1 MELLKLSKFKL
12 QLHALISE
20 VRELKEKERNASQ
33 QIQIS
38 VQKQKQ
44 SEEEFNEKLAE
55 LRAELGFSNELRHKL
70 ERKVTCLK
78 NENNLLENKQKE
90 LEGTLQSLLESREA
104 FLKAYEDSIYEMK
117 RAIEDRDRKID
128 ILSEKLRAH
137 LLLFDS
143 MSKEASSINKLMD
156 DARHAL
162 SQKEDV
168 VVGLKRKMDEV
179 STFEKLFVEKINNL
193 ENKLM
198 NNEVELTIK
207 AKRIRQLEAELE
219 AAILSKEFQPKIT
232 QLQREISTKELFLQN
247 LISENKGLYCEVGS
261 LGIFI
266 KRIQDAVTR
275 MGEEDRKTFT
285 SLMEGQEECL
295 SIRQNENLRIPDIAQ
310 ITGKDTNPK
319 SSVIEESTGSYHAL
333 ALCSS
338 PEVQEDS
345 IKSPLKKDNKINCYV
360 SEILLQLCNCS
371 LFILPHRQLAQ
382 CLNVK
387 LTMQVSLLLQQR
399 MITQN

>member
-70 ERKVTCLK
+70 ERKVTCLE
-78 NENNLLENKQKE
+78 NENNLLESKQKE

-104 FLKAYEDSIYEMK
+104 FLKAYEDSTYEMK
-117 RAIEDRDRKID
+117 RSIEDRDRKID

-156 DARHAL
+156 DARHTL

-232 QLQREISTKELFLQN
+232 QLQREISTKELLLQN
-247 LISENKGLYCEVGS
+247 LISENKGLHCEVGS

-295 SIRQNENLRIPDIAQ
+295 SIRQSENLRIPDIAQ

-319 SSVIEESTGSYHAL
+319 SSTIEESTGSYHAL
-333 ALCSS
+333 ALC
-338 PEVQEDS
+338 
-345 IKSPLKKDNKINCYV
+345 Y
-360 SEILLQLCNCS
+360 
-371 LFILPHRQLAQ
+371 
-382 CLNVK
+382 
-387 LTMQVSLLLQQR
+387 
-399 MITQN
+399 

>member
-1 MELLKLSKFKL
+1 M
-12 QLHALISE
+12 Q
-20 VRELKEKERNASQ
+20 
-33 QIQIS
+33 
-38 VQKQKQ
+38 
-44 SEEEFNEKLAE
+44 
-55 LRAELGFSNELRHKL
+55 
-70 ERKVTCLK
+70 
-78 NENNLLENKQKE
+78 
-90 LEGTLQSLLESREA
+90 
-104 FLKAYEDSIYEMK
+104 DSIYEMK

-319 SSVIEESTGSYHAL
+319 SSVIEESTA
-333 ALCSS
+333 S

-360 SEILLQLCNCS
+360 SESVYSPSPSACSVPQCEANNASVSAAAAKDDYTELANQLDSECSTTQVEIL
-371 LFILPHRQLAQ
+371 
-382 CLNVK
+382 
-387 LTMQVSLLLQQR
+387 
-399 MITQN
+399 

>member
-70 ERKVTCLK
+70 ERKVTCLE
-78 NENNLLENKQKE
+78 NENNLLESKQKE

-104 FLKAYEDSIYEMK
+104 FLKAYEDSTYEMK
-117 RAIEDRDRKID
+117 RSIEDRDRKID

-156 DARHAL
+156 DARHTL

-232 QLQREISTKELFLQN
+232 QLQREISTKELLLQN
-247 LISENKGLYCEVGS
+247 LISENKGLHCEVGS

-295 SIRQNENLRIPDIAQ
+295 SIRQSENLRIPDIAQ

-319 SSVIEESTGSYHAL
+319 SSTIEEST
-333 ALCSS
+333 
-338 PEVQEDS
+338 D
-345 IKSPLKKDNKINCYV
+345 
-360 SEILLQLCNCS
+360 
-371 LFILPHRQLAQ
+371 
-382 CLNVK
+382 
-387 LTMQVSLLLQQR
+387 
-399 MITQN
+399 

>member
-319 SSVIEESTGSYHAL
+319 SSVIEEST
-333 ALCSS
+333 
-338 PEVQEDS
+338 
-345 IKSPLKKDNKINCYV
+345 
-360 SEILLQLCNCS
+360 EI
-371 LFILPHRQLAQ
+371 H
-382 CLNVK
+382 
-387 LTMQVSLLLQQR
+387 
-399 MITQN
+399 

>member
-1 MELLKLSKFKL
+1 M
-12 QLHALISE
+12 Q
-20 VRELKEKERNASQ
+20 
-33 QIQIS
+33 
-38 VQKQKQ
+38 
-44 SEEEFNEKLAE
+44 
-55 LRAELGFSNELRHKL
+55 
-70 ERKVTCLK
+70 
-78 NENNLLENKQKE
+78 
-90 LEGTLQSLLESREA
+90 
-104 FLKAYEDSIYEMK
+104 DSIYEMK

-319 SSVIEESTGSYHAL
+319 SSVIEESTA
-333 ALCSS
+333 S

>member
-70 ERKVTCLK
+70 ERKVTCLE
-78 NENNLLENKQKE
+78 NENNLLESKQKE

-104 FLKAYEDSIYEMK
+104 FLKAYEDSTYEMK
-117 RAIEDRDRKID
+117 RSIEDRDRKID

-156 DARHAL
+156 DARHTL

-232 QLQREISTKELFLQN
+232 QLQREISTKELLLQN
-247 LISENKGLYCEVGS
+247 LISENKGLHCEVGS

-295 SIRQNENLRIPDIAQ
+295 SIRQSENLRIPDIAQ

-319 SSVIEESTGSYHAL
+319 SSTIEESTVLSF
-333 ALCSS
+333 
-338 PEVQEDS
+338 P
-345 IKSPLKKDNKINCYV
+345 
-360 SEILLQLCNCS
+360 
-371 LFILPHRQLAQ
+371 
-382 CLNVK
+382 
-387 LTMQVSLLLQQR
+387 
-399 MITQN
+399 